1 MNWADSDWVCKAK
14 PLLIEGL
21 LVWEEL
27 GSLGDWQG
35 TINGFLNSVDFQFSL
50 PSEVTPVSGF
60 GLGVSPPTSPCTM
73 DTGTTL
79 KA

>member
-27 GSLGDWQG
+27 GSMGELEGHKQW
-35 TINGFLNSVDFQFSL
+35 IPEL
-50 PSEVTPVSGF
+50 SGLSILSSF
-60 GLGVSPPTSPCTM
+60 
-73 DTGTTL
+73 
-79 KA
+79 